1 MVNARAH
8 RDREADDPFTQG
20 VLLRKFLALGDQG
33 VALLF
38 HVLLAILDLLA
49 SAQQLVAVDKGCLIE
64 IDEAP
69 FLGIGGVALTLEF
82 GQLRLQQLVG
92 DGLAARR
99 HGVLA
104 GQEHLRAQQGVAD
117 LFEDESVE
125 LIGTNIA
132 LRATAMFATGPEGI
146 VVVAVVVPMERAVAP
161 AHLVARHA
169 HATVTALD
177 QPA

>member
-1 MVNARAH
+1 MLAHTVAEKPMILSRRAFCCASSL
-8 RDREADDPFTQG
+8 RWAIRASRCCSTFCLRSWTS
-20 VLLRKFLALGDQG
+20 LLRRNN
-33 VALLF
+33 
-38 HVLLAILDLLA
+38 
-49 SAQQLVAVDKGCLIE
+49 SSAVDKGCLIE

-117 LFEDESVE
+117 LLEDEGVE
-125 LIGTNIA
+125 LVGTDIA
-132 LRATAMFATGPEGI
+132 LRATGD
-146 VVVAVVVPMERAVAP
+146 V
-161 AHLVARHA
+161 RHR
-169 HATVTALD
+169 
-177 QPA
+177 P